1 MYCFRIATAF
11 AIWAHGL
18 NNTNMTDEVKMVKN
32 DRWKD
37 DTELRQ
43 DLHKYYMTEIL
54 DFGKQKYPL

>member
-1 MYCFRIATAF
+1 MATKKQFLIAHEFNLQMSFFRIATAF

-18 NNTNMTDEVKMVKN
+18 NNTKMTDEVKMVKS

-43 DLHKYYMTEIL
+43 D
-54 DFGKQKYPL
+54 